1 MYWNRCSPNATRL
14 TTRGTTLNVQ
24 LRLQLSSTKTRTPF
38 ASPRRRHRRSRAL
51 LGRSRASR
59 RINRAL
65 VLRSALDEALEETL
79 RFSLVAARTDFT
91 LAQALSLGVLEVPM
105 FVVWAALADAA
116 SPCAA
121 RQLSLCC
128 PARRA
133 ALRCGVGQAHARSQ
147 GDAGCPRTDAR
158 CFRRRAASRFCV
170 ASALRSAE
178 TAPCAC
184 GRPTRSAPSC
194 RCDDDTTMDTYN
206 KLHRDHIVA

>member
-91 LAQALSLGVLEVPM
+91 LAQAFSLGL
-105 FVVWAALADAA
+105 FVVPIVVMRVA
-116 SPCAA
+116 SPA
-121 RQLSLCC
+121 RGL
-128 PARRA
+128 
-133 ALRCGVGQAHARSQ
+133 
-147 GDAGCPRTDAR
+147 PRGAPRFSDAR
-158 CFRRRAASRFCV
+158 CPCQARDASRFCV
-170 ASALRSAE
+170 AALR
-178 TAPCAC
+178 
-184 GRPTRSAPSC
+184 
-194 RCDDDTTMDTYN
+194 
-206 KLHRDHIVA
+206 